1 MVLISEWV
9 AEAGGL
15 LHKRDLVRRGATDR
29 DLTRAVREKDVR
41 RVRRGWYTTF
51 DPHDPRYRAVR
62 VGGRLTGLM
71 ALRQYGAWMWSR
83 NPPTLASVTRQASR
97 LRRMKGVRV
106 VYDPP
111 RVARRGSLSVVDPR
125 DALLRAIL
133 DESHE
138 TAVIAWDWASRSKLF
153 TEAALDEV
161 AALVPANKR
170 GFLLWTDRGSDS
182 IIESAARVRLLARGH
197 EVVSQVHV
205 HHPSPIDLVIDGTVA
220 LELDGEEFHAD
231 SFEKDRAKDLA
242 IATAGLMP
250 LRAAYSMVRYAWSV
264 IARAIDASLERHL
277 RRPLDGVP
285 SSRVRSGPPRVRSF
299 TGSRRRSWHCPA
311 PAYT

>member
-51 DPHDPRYRAVR
+51 DPDDPRYRAVR

-83 NPPTLASVTRQASR
+83 NPPMLASVTRQASR
-97 LRRMKGVRV
+97 LRRVKGVRV

-197 EVVSQVHV
+197 EVVSQVRVRHE
-205 HHPSPIDLVIDGTVA
+205 SPIDLVIDGTVA

-250 LRAAYSMVRYAWSV
+250 LRAAYSMVRYAWSM

-277 RRPLDGVP
+277 RRPLDGM
-285 SSRVRSGPPRVRSF
+285 SRSRVRSGPPRVSAF